1 MDNKKKTKTQEKIKI
16 QMSSKAKLI
25 MFAQKHKLRVQIN
38 VFRASSSLLDHLPF
52 WNGFL
57 YVQHPNLPRTFQ
69 VTVSLCTGKKKDIE
83 ELLSREFVL
92 KYNLDEISKLVSA
105 TKQCVP
111 WDSLTHEYMILENV
125 IPHGFFSRGKY
136 LFLDLEGFD
145 MKKMTCEMVC
155 IGNGGENVVLMNPS
169 DISNEMFNGK
179 LVIMFD
185 SKLDKKILANYGI
198 IIEKVLDLQ
207 EIANKIIGGD
217 HWSLKTLLG
226 FFHKRSFCNLPDL
239 NESDWWHNTTL
250 KTYACADIV
259 ALMKCFDFLRY
270 KKTTSTAL

>member
-1 MDNKKKTKTQEKIKI
+1 
-16 QMSSKAKLI
+16 MSSKAKLI
-25 MFAQKHKLRVQIN
+25 MFAQKHKLCVQIH
-38 VFRASSSLLDHLPF
+38 VFRASSSLLDHSPC

-69 VTVSLCTGKKKDIE
+69 VTVSLYTGKKKDVE
-83 ELLSREFVL
+83 ELLAKTFALR
-92 KYNLDEISKLVSA
+92 YNLDEISKLVAA

-111 WDSLTHEYMILENV
+111 WDSLTHDYTILENFV
-125 IPHGFFSRGKY
+125 PHGFFSHGKY

-155 IGNGGENVVLMNPS
+155 IGNGGENVVLMKPS
-169 DISNEMFNGK
+169 DISNEMFHGHV
-179 LVIMFD
+179 VIMFD
-185 SKLDKKILANYGI
+185 AKLDKKILAAYDI
-198 IIEKVLDLQ
+198 TIEKVLDLQ
-207 EIANKIIGGD
+207 EIAKNIIGGD

-226 FFHKRSFCNLPDL
+226 FFYDQSFCNLPNL
-239 NESDWWHNTTL
+239 NESDWWHNTKL

-270 KKTTSTAL
+270 KKAASKAL